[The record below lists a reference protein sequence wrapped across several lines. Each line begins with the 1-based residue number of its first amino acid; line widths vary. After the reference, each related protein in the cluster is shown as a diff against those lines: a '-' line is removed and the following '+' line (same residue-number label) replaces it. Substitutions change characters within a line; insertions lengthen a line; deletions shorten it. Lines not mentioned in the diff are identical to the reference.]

1 MFLNVILTI
10 LVIVLIVIS
19 TGVYLWWKRYGSNLF
34 KMMDTFKQGIP
45 NMSKMS
51 DMPKMSDIP
60 NMPNLKNSVAEFKK
74 AMDML
79 NKLKNK

>member
-34 KMMDTFKQGIP
+34 KMMNTFKQGVPDIPKMP
-45 NMSKMS
+45 NMTKM
-51 DMPKMSDIP
+51 P
-60 NMPNLKNSVAEFKK
+60 NTPNLKNSIEEFRK

-79 NKLKNK
+79 NKINKK

>member
-34 KMMDTFKQGIP
+34 KMMNTFKQGVPNIP
-45 NMSKMS
+45 KMS
-51 DMPKMSDIP
+51 DMPKIP
-60 NMPNLKNSVAEFKK
+60 DMPVMPNLKNSIEEFRK
-74 AMDML
+74 AMDIL
-79 NKLKNK
+79 NKMNKK

>member
-34 KMMDTFKQGIP
+34 KMMGTFKQGMSNIP
-45 NMSKMS
+45 
-51 DMPKMSDIP
+51 DIPKMP
-60 NMPNLKNSVAEFKK
+60 NMPNLKNSVDEFRK

-79 NKLKNK
+79 NKINKK

>member
-19 TGVYLWWKRYGSNLF
+19 TGVYLWWKKYGSNLF
-34 KMMDTFKQGIP
+34 KMMNTFKQGVP
-45 NMSKMS
+45 NI
-51 DMPKMSDIP
+51 PKMTD
-60 NMPNLKNSVAEFKK
+60 MPNLKNSVEEFRK

-79 NKLKNK
+79 NKMNKK

>member
-34 KMMDTFKQGIP
+34 KMMNTFKQGTP
-45 NMSKMS
+45 KMT
-51 DMPKMSDIP
+51 DMPKMSDMP
-60 NMPNLKNSVAEFKK
+60 NMPNLKNSIEEFRK

-79 NKLKNK
+79 NKMNKK

>member
-34 KMMDTFKQGIP
+34 KMMDTFKQGMSNIP
-45 NMSKMS
+45 
-51 DMPKMSDIP
+51 DIPKMP
-60 NMPNLKNSVAEFKK
+60 NMPNLKNSVDEFRK

-79 NKLKNK
+79 NKINKK

>member
-45 NMSKMS
+45 NI
-51 DMPKMSDIP
+51 PKMPS
-60 NMPNLKNSVAEFKK
+60 MPNLKNSVDEFRK

-79 NKLKNK
+79 NKINKK

>member
-45 NMSKMS
+45 NIPKIPDMSKMPS
-51 DMPKMSDIP
+51 
-60 NMPNLKNSVAEFKK
+60 MPNLKNSVAEFKK

-79 NKLKNK
+79 NKMNKK